1 LDGLIN
7 RIREKIGGIQGVN
20 LVKDI
25 KLRKSGLVVFG
36 EVAVEI
42 EGEANLKRVGMLQ
55 MPADAEC
62 IEMVIGKISE
72 LSKITA
78 PSE

>member
-1 LDGLIN
+1 
-7 RIREKIGGIQGVN
+7 
-20 LVKDI
+20 
-25 KLRKSGLVVFG
+25 VVFG